1 MQARST
7 FLAAPKN
14 SSPGTA
20 NMSNR
25 FFRKKRK
32 DKQGNAPQSGNVQS
46 ANITASPHLSEVHDG
61 GYARSV
67 IWTVVLAL
75 AAFFYW
81 SSVTPVYE
89 VVTGEGTI
97 KPEGLSTRIEHLEG
111 GIVNE
116 IAVQDGDIVQP
127 GQLILQLDTQ
137 IVQSELAKIET
148 LLTQVQ
154 ESIERYETISA
165 ISFGT
170 LDDTELRQMTSV
182 SIISDINYRLAQIQT
197 IRSQKSVA
205 STEQQ
210 AIHANIE
217 SLRQEL
223 AIQQAQ
229 LDRYQRAGFN
239 GSVSLNRR
247 EELQRENLRL
257 ESSIAQLSGEV
268 RILDARIEQLGS
280 SEREMIAQFRRDAAL
295 QLDEKRT
302 ELAGLLETRAALDF
316 QIQRSRIVSPVAG
329 MVNAISVQNLG
340 EVVQPGEVI
349 VEIIPSTGETFAE
362 IEIAADRI
370 GGVTTGSTASVKV
383 LTYDFTRYGSLD
395 AVVEHIS
402 PSSFTKENGQTVFR
416 VRLGF
421 RSLTIASVGQMP
433 DGRRVTPGMTVVADI
448 KSEGRTIL
456 SFLLKP
462 LRVISDRALTEA

>member
-1 MQARST
+1 M
-7 FLAAPKN
+7 L
-14 SSPGTA
+14 
-20 NMSNR
+20 NR
-25 FFRKKRK
+25 FSRRTKSEKL
-32 DKQGNAPQSGNVQS
+32 GNVPSS
-46 ANITASPHLSEVHDG
+46 AIASSSNVTASPHLSETHDG

-67 IWTVVLAL
+67 IWTIVLAVG
-75 AAFFYW
+75 AFFYW
-81 SSVTPVYE
+81 SSMTPVYE

-137 IVQSELAKIET
+137 IIQSELAQIDT

-154 ESIERYETISA
+154 ESIARYETISA
-165 ISFGT
+165 ISFVT
-170 LDDTELRQMTSV
+170 LDDAELRQMTSI
-182 SIISDINYRLAQIQT
+182 SIISEVNYRLSQIQT

-205 STEQQ
+205 STEQH
-210 AIHANIE
+210 AIHANME

-229 LDRYQRAGFN
+229 FDRYQRAGFN

-268 RILDARIEQLGS
+268 RILDARIDQLES
-280 SEREMIAQFRRDAAL
+280 SERELIAQFRRDAAL

-302 ELAGLLETRAALDF
+302 ELAGLLETRTALNF
-316 QIQRSRIVSPVAG
+316 QIQRSRIVSPVSG

-349 VEIIPSTGETFAE
+349 VEIIPSTGQTFAE

-370 GGVTTGSTASVKV
+370 GGVTPGSSASVKV
-383 LTYDFTRYGSLD
+383 LTYDFTRYGSLE

-421 RSLTIASVGQMP
+421 QSLTITNVGQMP
-433 DGRRVTPGMTVVADI
+433 DGRKVTPGMTVVADI

-462 LRVISDRALTEA
+462 LRIISDRALTEA

>member
-1 MQARST
+1 
-7 FLAAPKN
+7 
-14 SSPGTA
+14 
-20 NMSNR
+20 MSNR

>member
-1 MQARST
+1 MQ
-7 FLAAPKN
+7 
-14 SSPGTA
+14 
-20 NMSNR
+20 NR
-25 FFRKKRK
+25 FSRNTKKK
-32 DKQGNAPQSGNVQS
+32 KMGNAPTF
-46 ANITASPHLSEVHDG
+46 ANELSSSVTASPHLSETHDG
-61 GYARSV
+61 GYAKSV
-67 IWTVVLAL
+67 IWTIVLAMG
-75 AAFFYW
+75 AFFYW

-116 IAVQDGDIVQP
+116 IAVQDGDMVQP

-137 IVQSELAKIET
+137 IIQSELAKVNT
-148 LLTQVQ
+148 LLKQAQ
-154 ESIERYETISA
+154 EGIARYETISA
-165 ISFGT
+165 VSFVT
-170 LDDTELRQMTSV
+170 LDETKLREMTSV
-182 SIISDINYRLAQIQT
+182 STMSEINFRLSQIQT
-197 IRSQKSVA
+197 IRSQQSVA
-205 STEQQ
+205 ITEQQ
-210 AIHANIE
+210 AIHANME

-229 LDRYQRAGFN
+229 FDRYQRAGFN

-257 ESSIAQLSGEV
+257 EASIAQLSGEV
-268 RILDARIEQLGS
+268 SILDARIEQLEA
-280 SEREMIAQFRRDAAL
+280 SERELIAQIRRDTAL

-302 ELAGLLETRAALDF
+302 ELAGLLETRTALLF
-316 QIQRSRIVSPVAG
+316 QIQRSRILSPVSG

-349 VEIIPSTGETFAE
+349 VEVIPSTGEIFAE
-362 IEIAADRI
+362 IEVAADRI
-370 GGVTTGSTASVKV
+370 GGVTPGSTASVKV
-383 LTYDFTRYGSLD
+383 LTYDFTRYGSLE

-421 RSLTIASVGQMP
+421 KSLTNTSVGQMP
-433 DGRRVTPGMTVVADI
+433 DGRRVTPGMTVVADV